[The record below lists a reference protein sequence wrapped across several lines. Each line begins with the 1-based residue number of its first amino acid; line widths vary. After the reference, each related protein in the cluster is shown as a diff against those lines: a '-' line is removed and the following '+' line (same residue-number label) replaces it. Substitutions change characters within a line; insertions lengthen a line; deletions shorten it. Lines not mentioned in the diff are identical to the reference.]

1 LDENVA
7 RIDGEARGH
16 DTPTAMEERVAR
28 AKRLM
33 QQRQEEKMRQE
44 QELEK
49 EKELERRALGKNL
62 LDFKQ
67 KQVRLLTAAT

>member
-1 LDENVA
+1 
-7 RIDGEARGH
+7 
-16 DTPTAMEERVAR
+16 MEERVAR

-67 KQVRLLTAAT
+67 KQVRLLPP